1 MADLFNIQL
10 NVVIVQ
16 PKYCPFQQQQQQ
28 QQQQQ
33 AFGFHVQGSPLLSV
47 TTIP

>member
-16 PKYCPFQQQQQQ
+16 PKYCPLQQQQQQ

-33 AFGFHVQGSPLLSV
+33 KAFGFHVQG
-47 TTIP
+47 